1 MTAELIAN
9 GDGGGYIQ
17 MGISE
22 LEMHANLG
30 GSFLTAEDER
40 TQRGLPGFAGT
51 LIIPNFFLSPE
62 AGGGDS

>member
-9 GDGGGYIQ
+9 GDGGDYVK
-17 MGISE
+17 MGIDE

-40 TQRGLPGFAGT
+40 QQRGLPGFAGK
-51 LIIPNFFLSPE
+51 LIIPTVFLPPG
-62 AGGGDS
+62 AGGRDS